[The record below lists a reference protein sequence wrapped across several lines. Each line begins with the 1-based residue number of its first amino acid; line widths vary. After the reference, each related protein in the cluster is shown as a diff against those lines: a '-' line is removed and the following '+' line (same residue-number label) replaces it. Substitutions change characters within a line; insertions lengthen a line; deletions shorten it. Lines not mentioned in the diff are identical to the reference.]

1 MNHAERLPLSDAVAG
16 ALLMGAAA
24 DAGLRL
30 IGTYHG
36 EAIEP
41 ADALDVKRLVR
52 LYEQHGECE
61 IAGDWDRAAWFKRQI
76 DQVPMRVKWAA
87 DAPNLV
93 VNVGKNL
100 VLDTILGASYTAVGP
115 FMGLTGTGTTY
126 AAADTM
132 ASHAGWTEVGGTNA
146 PAYSGTRKTPSFA
159 AASAG
164 SKATSAAANF
174 TFTSGT
180 NATVSGCFL
189 VLGTGAVNTIDS
201 TAGVLYSVG
210 TFSGGARTNIN
221 SGDQLNVSYT
231 GSA

>member
-1 MNHAERLPLSDAVAG
+1 MNHAERFPLSDAIAG
-16 ALLMGAAA
+16 ALIMGAVCEGAM
-24 DAGLRL
+24 RL
-30 IGTYHG
+30 TGIYHG
-36 EAIEP
+36 HALEP
-41 ADALDVKRLVR
+41 ADAQDVKRLVR
-52 LYEQHGECE
+52 LYEQHGEAE
-61 IAGDWDRAAWFKRQI
+61 IAGDWDRAAHFKRAI
-76 DQVPMRVKWAA
+76 DQVPMRTKWNA

-100 VLDTILGASYTAVGP
+100 ALDTILGTSYTAVGP
-115 FMGLTGTGTTY
+115 FMGLTGSGVTY
-126 AAADTM
+126 AAGDTM
-132 ASHAGWTEVGGTNA
+132 SSHAGWTEVGGTNV
-146 PAYSGTRKTPSFA
+146 PAYSGTRKTPSWSA
-159 AASAG
+159 AASG
-164 SKATSAAANF
+164 SRATSAASNF

-201 TAGVLYSVG
+201 TAGVLFSVG

>member
-1 MNHAERLPLSDAVAG
+1 MNHAERIHLSHEIAS
-16 ALLMGAAA
+16 ALIMGAAA
-24 DAGLRL
+24 EGPMRM
-30 IGTYHG
+30 IGVYHG
-36 EAIEP
+36 HALEP
-41 ADALDVKRLVR
+41 ADAQDVKRLVR
-52 LYEQHGECE
+52 LYEQHGEAE
-61 IAGDWDRAAWFKRQI
+61 IAGDWKRAAWLKLHI
-76 DQVPMRVKWAA
+76 EKVPMRTKWAA

-115 FMGLTGTGTTY
+115 FMGLTGSGVTY
-126 AAADTM
+126 AAGDTM
-132 ASHAGWTEVGGTNA
+132 ASHAGWTEVGGTNV
-146 PAYSGTRKTPSFA
+146 PAYSGVRKTPSWSA
-159 AASAG
+159 AASG
-164 SKATSAAANF
+164 SKATSAASNF

-189 VLGTGAVNTIDS
+189 VLGTGAVSTLDS